1 MYSEIKKNL
10 EESSLLVEMANL
22 DKELTGL
29 KVNLWIDSSG
39 QKRDIKHSPY
49 RIKMQNNY
57 RRLIDSNDMI
67 PISIDKE
74 NPENIDKIKLKIK
87 TKDYNEVKQFIKDNY
102 EDLCLLIQN
111 KITDRE
117 LIHRLEDKLNKKKG
131 SDKNV

>member
-10 EESSLLVEMANL
+10 EETNLLMEMANL

-39 QKRDIKHSPY
+39 QKRNIKHSPY

-57 RRLIDSNDMI
+57 RRLVDSSDMI
-67 PISIDKE
+67 PISIDKD
-74 NPENIDKIKLKIK
+74 NPQNIDNVKLKIK
-87 TKDYNEVKQFIKDNY
+87 TKDYNEVKQFIIDNY
-102 EDLCLLIQN
+102 SDLCLLIQN

-117 LIHRLEDKLNKKKG
+117 LIHRLEQKYSKEKKNK
-131 SDKNV
+131 